1 MNTAAAILLIV
12 LHTVEGHEVTINTA
26 QITSL
31 LPSKEATEG
40 KPNELFTGGVHCIVG
55 LTNGKYHT
63 VIEECATIREKLQH
77 AASP

>member
-1 MNTAAAILLIV
+1 MNTVVALILIV

-31 LPSKEATEG
+31 VPSKEAEG
-40 KPNELFTGGVHCIVG
+40 KANELFVGGVHCVVG

-63 VIEECATIREKLQH
+63 VIEDCSTTRAKLE
-77 AASP
+77 AR